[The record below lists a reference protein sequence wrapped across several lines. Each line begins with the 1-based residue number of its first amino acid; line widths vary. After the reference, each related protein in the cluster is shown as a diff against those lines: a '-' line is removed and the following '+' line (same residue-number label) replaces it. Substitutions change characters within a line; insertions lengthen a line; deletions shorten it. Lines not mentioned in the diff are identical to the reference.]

1 MVRPTPIGAVVFH
14 ILGEVDRSHTT
25 ATQFTLDRVAVGQGF
40 FEPDYCFVGH
50 GRTCSWSRTQGTAY
64 RSWSTVHVHHCDG
77 WCCIDAVKVGPASP

>member
-1 MVRPTPIGAVVFH
+1 MVRPTPSGAVVFH

-64 RSWSTVHVHHCDG
+64 RSWWPGSACRATEFHPFLTPTVHPDR
-77 WCCIDAVKVGPASP
+77 